1 MINFWNSTI
10 KYKEARYAAGMNFNL
25 EEIEPFLIHLSN
37 SILDSSFTQEE
48 INMILS
54 EIAKLNEDNELKEF
68 GTFDVM
74 YKGKPSKIR
83 VQAEI
88 HIEDEDKELVLYMY
102 STKKLV
108 DVIEK
113 EMLKVEEQREF

>member
-1 MINFWNSTI
+1 MINFWNNST
-10 KYKEARYAAGMNFNL
+10 KHKEARYAAGMNFNL
-25 EEIEPFLIHLSN
+25 EEVKPFLIHLSS
-37 SILDSSFTQEE
+37 SILDSGLTQEE

-54 EIAKLNEDNELKEF
+54 EIAKMNENNEIKEF

-108 DVIEK
+108 YVIEK

>member
-1 MINFWNSTI
+1 
-10 KYKEARYAAGMNFNL
+10 
-25 EEIEPFLIHLSN
+25 
-37 SILDSSFTQEE
+37 
-48 INMILS
+48 MILS
-54 EIAKLNEDNELKEF
+54 EIDEMIENNEIKEF